1 MKTKIPFIALLGL
14 WSAACDDT
22 TNDIGIF
29 TEEDNISASTAI
41 YEARTRSLVADSV
54 LSNSNNSY
62 YGFLWAILIILFLN
76 GMIFPLFNQKR
87 IVGTDYG
94 SFIAK
99 VEQGQVTRVTI
110 KNGTSGAL

>member
-1 MKTKIPFIALLGL
+1 MKTETDK
-14 WSAACDDT
+14 
-22 TNDIGIF
+22 TNKPE
-29 TEEDNISASTAI
+29 TKKNN
-41 YEARTRSLVADSV
+41 
-54 LSNSNNSY
+54 NSNNSY

-110 KNGTSGAL
+110 KNGQIYFVAIDSTQKPTTYQTG